1 MRETRYRF
9 SEFSKV
15 PGIIIASALA
25 FVISTSLIWLMLRA
39 PSVVLPLDRPNERSL
54 HTAVTPRVG
63 GIAIM
68 VAAASVLSW
77 LEWQPFVVVLAAGL
91 AIVSLLDDHSG
102 LPTLVR
108 FGAHALAAGIF
119 VGCCAGEL
127 PTWLAIGIAV
137 GTIWMTNLYNFMDGS
152 DGLAGGMAA
161 FGFGTYAVLA
171 SQHGD
176 PILAN
181 ASLAIAGAA
190 IGFLVFNFHPAK
202 VFMGDAGSIPLGF
215 LAAAIGVLGWRESLW
230 PPWVPIVAFGPFAID
245 ASVTLLRRLVR
256 REKVWQAHRTHYY
269 QRLVQCGWGH
279 RRTALA
285 EYVLM
290 ALSGLA
296 AIFGAHQSVGVQ
308 AALLAALVSIY
319 TVSGVMVDRA
329 WAKHQRSKD
338 PNPG

>member
-1 MRETRYRF
+1 MT
-9 SEFSKV
+9 
-15 PGIIIASALA
+15 GIIIASALA
-25 FVISTSLIWLMLRA
+25 FLISTGLVWLMLRA
-39 PSVVLPLDRPNERSL
+39 PSAVLPLDRPNERSL

-68 VAAASVLSW
+68 VAVASVLTW
-77 LEWQPFVVVLAAGL
+77 LEWQSTVVLLAAGL
-91 AIVSLLDDHSG
+91 SIVSLLDDHSG

-108 FGAHALAAGIF
+108 FGAHAMAAAIF

-127 PTWLAIGIAV
+127 PAWLAIGMVV

-161 FGFGTYAVLA
+161 FGFGTYSVLA
-171 SQHGD
+171 WQQGD
-176 PILAN
+176 PLLAS
-181 ASLAIAGAA
+181 ASLAIAAAA

-245 ASVTLLRRLVR
+245 ASVTLFKRMAR
-256 REKVWQAHRTHYY
+256 REKIWQAHRTHYY

-285 EYVLM
+285 EYGLM
-290 ALSGLA
+290 GLSGLA
-296 AIFGAHQSVGVQ
+296 AIGGAHQSVTVQ
-308 AALLAALVSIY
+308 STLLTVLASIY
-319 TVSGVMVDRA
+319 ALIGVMVDRA
-329 WAKHQRSKD
+329 WAKHQRAKD
-338 PNPG
+338 HDRG

>member
-1 MRETRYRF
+1 MT
-9 SEFSKV
+9 
-15 PGIIIASALA
+15 GIIIPSTLA
-25 FVISTSLIWLMLRA
+25 FVISTGLIWLMLRA
-39 PSVVLPLDRPNERSL
+39 PSAVLPLDRPNERSL

-68 VAAASVLSW
+68 VAVASVLSW
-77 LEWQPFVVVLAAGL
+77 LEWQPLVVILAACL

-108 FGAHALAAGIF
+108 FGAHAVAAGIF

-127 PTWLAIGIAV
+127 PVWLAIVVVV

-176 PILAN
+176 LILAN
-181 ASLAIAGAA
+181 ASLAIAAAA

-215 LAAAIGVLGWRESLW
+215 LAAAIGVLGWRDSLW

-245 ASVTLLRRLVR
+245 ASVTLLKRLVR

-285 EYVLM
+285 EYGLM

-296 AIFGAHQSVGVQ
+296 AIYGADQGFAVQ
-308 AALLAALVSIY
+308 TALLAALTSIY
-319 TVSGVMVDRA
+319 AVSGVMVDRA
-329 WAKHQRSKD
+329 WAKHQCSKD
-338 PNPG
+338 VDPG

>member
-1 MRETRYRF
+1 MT
-9 SEFSKV
+9 
-15 PGIIIASALA
+15 GIIIASTLA
-25 FVISTSLIWLMLRA
+25 FVISTGLIWLMLRA
-39 PSVVLPLDRPNERSL
+39 PSAVLPLDRPNERSL

-68 VAAASVLSW
+68 VAVASVLSW
-77 LEWQPFVVVLAAGL
+77 LEWQPFVVLLAACL
-91 AIVSLLDDHSG
+91 AFVSLLDDHSG

-108 FGAHALAAGIF
+108 FGAHAIAAGIF

-137 GTIWMTNLYNFMDGS
+137 STIWMTNLYNFMDGS

-161 FGFGTYAVLA
+161 FGFGTYSVLA
-171 SQHGD
+171 WQQGD

-181 ASLAIAGAA
+181 ASLAIAAA
-190 IGFLVFNFHPAK
+190 AVGFLFFNFHPAK

-215 LAAAIGVLGWRESLW
+215 LAAAIGVLGWRQSLW

-245 ASVTLLRRLVR
+245 ASVTLLKRLVR
-256 REKVWQAHRTHYY
+256 REKIWQAHRTHYY

-285 EYVLM
+285 EYCLM
-290 ALSGLA
+290 SLSGLV
-296 AIFGAHQSVGVQ
+296 AILGTHQSLAVQ
-308 AALLAALVSIY
+308 STLLAVLATTYALI
-319 TVSGVMVDRA
+319 GVMVDRA
-329 WAKHQRSKD
+329 WVKHRRAKD
-338 PNPG
+338 PGPR